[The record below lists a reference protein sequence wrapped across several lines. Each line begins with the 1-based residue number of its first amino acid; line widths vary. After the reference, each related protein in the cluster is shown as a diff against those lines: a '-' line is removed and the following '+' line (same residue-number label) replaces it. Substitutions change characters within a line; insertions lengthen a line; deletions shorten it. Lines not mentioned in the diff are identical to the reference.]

1 MLGGC
6 SISESEFMR
15 VLIIKMSSMGDII
28 HTLPAVSD
36 ATQAVSN
43 IQFDWVVEE
52 AFTEIPKWHKQVK
65 QIIPIALRR
74 WRKNP
79 WQAARNGEV
88 KQFYKQLRAQ
98 EYDIVLDAQGSIK
111 SAITARLSRGCR
123 FGMDK
128 YSVRESLA
136 YLAYQQTF
144 SVPWQQHAI
153 DRLRQ
158 LFAKAL
164 KYPLPETLPD
174 YGINKGNLS
183 QTKIELP
190 NDYLVVIPNTS
201 CSSKHWPNHSWALLI
216 EEMTRQGVSVF
227 IPWGNEN
234 ERKNANQLANKNPL
248 AHVLPYLSLNELAA
262 VLANAK
268 AVVAVDT
275 GLSHLSAALEIP
287 TVVLYGPTKAALIGT
302 IGPSQYHI
310 KMATNGNS
318 KQDVDN
324 NTLVL
329 KKITDN
335 LRRFLTL

>member
-1 MLGGC
+1 
-6 SISESEFMR
+6 MR

-36 ATQAVSN
+36 AIQAVSN

-74 WRKNP
+74 WRKNI
-79 WQAARNGEV
+79 WQAAQNGEI

-111 SAITARLSRGCR
+111 SAITARLTRGCR
-123 FGMDK
+123 LGMDK
-128 YSVRESLA
+128 HSVREGLA

-144 SVPWQQHAI
+144 SVAWQQHAI

-174 YGINKGNLS
+174 YGINKENLN
-183 QTKIELP
+183 QAKIELP
-190 NDYLVVIPNTS
+190 NDYLVFIPNTS
-201 CSSKHWPNHSWALLI
+201 CSSKHWPNHSWSMLI
-216 EEMTRQGVSVF
+216 EEMTRQGVNIF
-227 IPWGNEN
+227 IPWGNEK
-234 ERKNANQLANKNPL
+234 ERKNANQLIHKNPL
-248 AHVLPYLSLNELAA
+248 AQVLPHLSLNELAA

-287 TVVLYGPTKAALIGT
+287 TIVLYGPTNASLIGT

-310 KMATNGNS
+310 KMAAGTG
-318 KQDVDN
+318 KQDN
-324 NTLVL
+324 NTIVL

-335 LRRFLTL
+335 LQRFLAL

>member
-1 MLGGC
+1 
-6 SISESEFMR
+6 
-15 VLIIKMSSMGDII
+15 MGDII

-65 QIIPIALRR
+65 QVIPIALRR

-79 WQAARNGEV
+79 WQAAQNGEI

-111 SAITARLSRGCR
+111 SALTTRLSRGYR
-123 FGMDK
+123 LGMDK
-128 YSVRESLA
+128 HSVREGLA

-174 YGINKGNLS
+174 YGINKENLS

-190 NDYLVVIPNTS
+190 NDYLVFIPNTS
-201 CSSKHWPNHSWALLI
+201 CSSKHWPNHSWSMLI
-216 EEMTRQGVSVF
+216 EEMTRQGVNIF
-227 IPWGNEN
+227 IPWGNEK
-234 ERKNANQLANKNPL
+234 ERKNANQLIHKNPL
-248 AHVLPYLSLNELAA
+248 AQVLPHLSLNELAA

-287 TVVLYGPTKAALIGT
+287 TIVLYGPTNASLIGT
-302 IGPSQYHI
+302 IGPLQCHI
-310 KMATNGNS
+310 KMAAGS
-318 KQDVDN
+318 GKQDN
-324 NTLVL
+324 NSIVL

-335 LRRFLTL
+335 LQRFLAL

>member
-1 MLGGC
+1 
-6 SISESEFMR
+6 MR

-28 HTLPAVSD
+28 HTLPAVTE
-36 ATQAVSN
+36 ATQAISN
-43 IQFDWVVEE
+43 IQFDWIVEE
-52 AFTEIPKWHKQVK
+52 AFTEIPKWHNQVQ
-65 QIIPIALRR
+65 QIIPISLRR
-74 WRKNP
+74 WRKNI
-79 WQAARNGEV
+79 WQAAQSGEI
-88 KQFYKQLRAQ
+88 KQFYKQLRDQ

-111 SAITARLSRGCR
+111 SAITACLSRGCR
-123 FGMDK
+123 LGMDK
-128 YSVRESLA
+128 HSVRESLA
-136 YLAYQQTF
+136 HLAYQQTF

-174 YGINKGNLS
+174 YGINKENLK
-183 QTKIELP
+183 QTKIGLP
-190 NDYLVVIPNTS
+190 KDYLIFIPNAS
-201 CSSKHWPNHSWALLI
+201 CSSKHWPNHSWSLLI
-216 EEMTRQGVSVF
+216 EEVTRQGVSIF
-227 IPWGNEN
+227 IPWGSES
-234 ERKNANQLANKNPL
+234 ERKNAKVLAKKNPL
-248 AHVLPYLSLNELAA
+248 VQVLPYLSLNEIAA
-262 VLANAK
+262 VLNKAK

-275 GLSHLSAALEIP
+275 GLSHLSAALKIP
-287 TVVLYGPTKAALIGT
+287 TIVLYGPTNAALIGT

>member
-1 MLGGC
+1 
-6 SISESEFMR
+6 MR

-36 ATQAVSN
+36 ASQAVSN

-79 WQAARNGEV
+79 WQAAQNGEV

-111 SAITARLSRGCR
+111 SAITTRLSQGCR
-123 FGMDK
+123 IGMDK
-128 YSVRESLA
+128 HSVRESLA

-144 SVPWQQHAI
+144 SVSWQQHAI

-190 NDYLVVIPNTS
+190 NDYLVFIPNTS
-201 CSSKHWPNHSWALLI
+201 CSSKHWSNHSWALLI

-248 AHVLPYLSLNELAA
+248 AQVLPYLSLNELAA

-287 TVVLYGPTKAALIGT
+287 TMVLYGPTNAALIGT

-310 KMATNGNS
+310 KMATNGTC
-318 KQDVDN
+318 KQEVDN

-335 LRRFLTL
+335 LRRFLTV